1 MGNKTKNSQSNT
13 ISATETANFQLI
25 AIKVN
30 KDKTIGQRKLS
41 ANKPYFFSEGYE
53 ITNNIL
59 TIKEENK
66 ISSNIYNLFIKDEK
80 EQQPS
85 ISINAIV
92 GENGS
97 GKSTIVEY
105 VIRLINN
112 LSAAIF
118 GEKFSNPAAEHL
130 HYIEGM
136 DGELWYLVDNKAV
149 RLVVNGRKVNLFSY
163 TKDTQEEKFCNET
176 LLLSNEKTDSLIPMK
191 PLSLDKL
198 KEFIPSLFYTLVSN
212 YSIYAYN
219 SVDYLDENNSIELER
234 KIRGKVTNANYERNW
249 LSGIFHKNDGHQ
261 SPIVLTPY
269 RKEGNINI
277 NTEKQLSKERLIS
290 LLLMDNKYYRTING
304 HLDVIGLKII
314 KNKKSKN
321 RKTLKE
327 KGLYHLTENGFKN
340 IKKRIIELWIEKM
353 GFSKKE
359 IEKIGFSKEE
369 IENNN
374 YKEEISTY
382 IAYKT
387 LKIAS
392 RYKQYSNIFYTK
404 KHQRMYRCFDE
415 ELLKKLIG
423 KMCNDTSHITKKIRQ
438 CFLYLLYN
446 SLDLKPEGESIM
458 KIDEAEESIKNCLQ
472 KSKELRDKPFFKN
485 ISIDDLVPP
494 PIFSI
499 EIILKDK
506 DTPNS
511 DNVPFNTLSSGERQQ
526 AFSISSALYY
536 LANIE
541 SVHNDENN
549 ERVCYS
555 NALIIFEEVE
565 LYFHPQL
572 QKQLIKNLL
581 DGIKQMHFKHIK
593 SIQII
598 FVTHSPFILSD
609 IPTENILALKK
620 DCTETKEL
628 KTFSANIYDIL
639 NTSFFMEEGAIGDYA
654 QWIIQF
660 IVKCFEDRQSISPED
675 LLELISL
682 IDEPLYHKVLMQKFY
697 EKYPNQTPLSKKIE
711 ELEMQLA
718 ALKKQ
723 QNK

>member
-30 KDKTIGQRKLS
+30 KDKTIGQRKLT

-53 ITNNIL
+53 ITNNVL

-66 ISSNIYNLFIKDEK
+66 ISSNIYNLFLKDK
-80 EQQPS
+80 EGQQPS

-105 VIRLINN
+105 IIRLINN

-118 GEKFSNPAAEHL
+118 GERFSNPAAEHL

-149 RLVVNGRKVNLFSY
+149 RLVVNDKKVNLFSY
-163 TKDTQEEKFCNET
+163 TKNKKGKRFCNET

-219 SVDYLDENNSIELER
+219 SIDYLDENNSIKLEK
-234 KIRGKVTNANYERNW
+234 KIRGKVTNAKYECNW
-249 LSGIFHKNDGHQ
+249 LSGIFHKNDGYQ

-269 RKEGNINI
+269 REEGNINI
-277 NTEKQLSKERLIS
+277 NTEKLLSKERLIS
-290 LLLMDNKYYRTING
+290 LLLMDSKYYRTING

-327 KGLYHLTENGFKN
+327 EGLYHLTENGFKN
-340 IKKRIIELWIEKM
+340 IKKRIIELWIEKI
-353 GFSKKE
+353 GISKK
-359 IEKIGFSKEE
+359 E

-404 KHQRMYRCFDE
+404 QHQRMYSRFDE
-415 ELLKKLIG
+415 GLLKKLIG

-438 CFLYLLYN
+438 CFLHLLYN
-446 SLDLKPEGESIM
+446 PLGLKPEGETII
-458 KIDEAEESIKNCLQ
+458 KIDEAEKRVKKCLTN
-472 KSKELRDKPFFKN
+472 SYSLRNNPFFKN
-485 ISIDDLVPP
+485 ISIDDLLPP

-499 EIILKDK
+499 EIILKEKDK
-506 DTPNS
+506 LNS

-526 AFSISSALYY
+526 AFSISSALYH

-620 DCTETKEL
+620 NCTETKEL

-660 IVKCFEDRQSISPED
+660 IVKCFEDTQSIPPED

-682 IDEPLYHKVLMQKFY
+682 IDEPLYHKVLMQRFY
-697 EKYPNQTPLSKKIE
+697 KKYPNQTPLSKKIE
-711 ELEMQLA
+711 ELEMQLD

>member
-30 KDKTIGQRKLS
+30 KDKTIGQRKLT

-53 ITNNIL
+53 ITNNVL

-66 ISSNIYNLFIKDEK
+66 ISSNIYNLFLKDK
-80 EQQPS
+80 EGHQPS

-149 RLVVNGRKVNLFSY
+149 RLVVNDKKVDLFSY
-163 TKDTQEEKFCNET
+163 TKDTQEEKFGNET
-176 LLLSNEKTDSLIPMK
+176 PLLSNEKTDSLIPMK

-234 KIRGKVTNANYERNW
+234 KIRGKVTNAKYECNW
-249 LSGIFHKNDGHQ
+249 FSGIFQKNDGYQ
-261 SPIVLTPY
+261 TPIVLTPY
-269 RKEGNINI
+269 RDKGNINI
-277 NTEKQLSKERLIS
+277 NREKQLSKERLIS
-290 LLLMDNKYYRTING
+290 LLLMDNENYRTING

-327 KGLYHLTENGFKN
+327 EGLYHLTENGFKN
-340 IKKRIIELWIEKM
+340 IKKRIIELWIEK
-353 GFSKKE
+353 
-359 IEKIGFSKEE
+359 IGISREE
-369 IENNN
+369 IGNNN

-404 KHQRMYRCFDE
+404 QHQRMYSRFDE
-415 ELLKKLIG
+415 GQLKKLIG
-423 KMCNDTSHITKKIRQ
+423 KMCNDTSHITKK
-438 CFLYLLYN
+438 N
-446 SLDLKPEGESIM
+446 
-458 KIDEAEESIKNCLQ
+458 
-472 KSKELRDKPFFKN
+472 
-485 ISIDDLVPP
+485 
-494 PIFSI
+494 
-499 EIILKDK
+499 
-506 DTPNS
+506 TPML
-511 DNVPFNTLSSGERQQ
+511 F
-526 AFSISSALYY
+526 AF
-536 LANIE
+536 
-541 SVHNDENN
+541 
-549 ERVCYS
+549 
-555 NALIIFEEVE
+555 
-565 LYFHPQL
+565 
-572 QKQLIKNLL
+572 
-581 DGIKQMHFKHIK
+581 
-593 SIQII
+593 
-598 FVTHSPFILSD
+598 T
-609 IPTENILALKK
+609 T
-620 DCTETKEL
+620 
-628 KTFSANIYDIL
+628 
-639 NTSFFMEEGAIGDYA
+639 
-654 QWIIQF
+654 
-660 IVKCFEDRQSISPED
+660 
-675 LLELISL
+675 
-682 IDEPLYHKVLMQKFY
+682 
-697 EKYPNQTPLSKKIE
+697 
-711 ELEMQLA
+711 
-718 ALKKQ
+718 
-723 QNK
+723 

>member
-30 KDKTIGQRKLS
+30 KDKTIGQRKLT

-53 ITNNIL
+53 ITNNVL

-66 ISSNIYNLFIKDEK
+66 ISSNIYNLFLKDK
-80 EQQPS
+80 EGQQPS

-105 VIRLINN
+105 IIRLINN

-118 GEKFSNPAAEHL
+118 GERFSNPAAEHL

-149 RLVVNGRKVNLFSY
+149 RLVVNDKKVNLFSY
-163 TKDTQEEKFCNET
+163 TKNKKGKRFCNET

-219 SVDYLDENNSIELER
+219 YIDYLDENNSIKLEK
-234 KIRGKVTNANYERNW
+234 KIRGKVTNAKYECNW
-249 LSGIFHKNDGHQ
+249 LSGIFHKNDGYQ

-269 RKEGNINI
+269 REEGNINI
-277 NTEKQLSKERLIS
+277 NTEKLLSKERLIS
-290 LLLMDNKYYRTING
+290 LLLMDSKYYRTING

-327 KGLYHLTENGFKN
+327 EGLYHLTENGFKN
-340 IKKRIIELWIEKM
+340 IKKRIIELWIEKI
-353 GFSKKE
+353 GISKK
-359 IEKIGFSKEE
+359 E

-404 KHQRMYRCFDE
+404 QHQRMYSRFDE
-415 ELLKKLIG
+415 GLLKKLIG

-438 CFLYLLYN
+438 CFLHLLYN
-446 SLDLKPEGESIM
+446 PLGLKPEGETII
-458 KIDEAEESIKNCLQ
+458 KIDEAEKRVKKGLTNSY
-472 KSKELRDKPFFKN
+472 SLRNNPFFKN
-485 ISIDDLVPP
+485 ISIDDLLPP

-499 EIILKDK
+499 EIILKEKDK
-506 DTPNS
+506 LNS

-526 AFSISSALYY
+526 AFSISSALYH

-620 DCTETKEL
+620 NCTETKEL

-660 IVKCFEDRQSISPED
+660 IVKCFEDTQSIPPED

-682 IDEPLYHKVLMQKFY
+682 IDEPLYHKVLMQRFY
-697 EKYPNQTPLSKKIE
+697 KKYPNQTPLSKKIE
-711 ELEMQLA
+711 ELEMQLD

>member
-1 MGNKTKNSQSNT
+1 MENKTESSEPNT
-13 ISATETANFQLI
+13 ISATETTNFQLI

-53 ITNNIL
+53 ITNNVL

-66 ISSNIYNLFIKDEK
+66 ISSNIYNLFLKDK
-80 EQQPS
+80 EGQQPS

-219 SVDYLDENNSIELER
+219 SVDYLDENNSIELEK
-234 KIRGKVTNANYERNW
+234 KIRGKVTNAKYECNW
-249 LSGIFHKNDGHQ
+249 LSGIFHKNDGYQ

-269 RKEGNINI
+269 REEGNINI
-277 NTEKQLSKERLIS
+277 NIEKQLSKERLIS
-290 LLLMDNKYYRTING
+290 LLLMDSKYYRTING

-327 KGLYHLTENGFKN
+327 EGLYHLIENGFKN
-340 IKKRIIELWIEKM
+340 IKKRIIELWIEK
-353 GFSKKE
+353 
-359 IEKIGFSKEE
+359 IGISKEE

-404 KHQRMYRCFDE
+404 QHQRMYSRFDE
-415 ELLKKLIG
+415 GLLKKLIG

-438 CFLYLLYN
+438 CFLHLLYN
-446 SLDLKPEGESIM
+446 TFGLKPEGETVI
-458 KIDEAEESIKNCLQ
+458 KINKAEERIKDYLQ
-472 KSKELRDKPFFKN
+472 KSKELSDKPFFKN
-485 ISIDDLVPP
+485 ISIDDLLPP

-526 AFSISSALYY
+526 AFSISSALYH

-549 ERVCYS
+549 ERVRYS

-660 IVKCFEDRQSISPED
+660 VLERLENRQSRAPEG

-682 IDEPLYHKVLMQKFY
+682 IDEPIYHKVLMQKYY
-697 EKYPNQTPLSKKIE
+697 ETYPNETLLKERIK
-711 ELEMQLA
+711 ELEIELED
-718 ALKKQ
+718 LKKQ

>member
-1 MGNKTKNSQSNT
+1 MENKTESSDPNT
-13 ISATETANFQLI
+13 ISATETTNFQLI

-53 ITNNIL
+53 ITNNVL

-66 ISSNIYNLFIKDEK
+66 ISSNIYNLFLKDK
-80 EQQPS
+80 EGQQPS

-176 LLLSNEKTDSLIPMK
+176 LLLSNEKTDKDSPMENLN
-191 PLSLDKL
+191 PEKL

-219 SVDYLDENNSIELER
+219 AVDYLDENNSIKLESE
-234 KIRGKVTNANYERNW
+234 IRGKVTNAKYECNW
-249 LSGIFHKNDGHQ
+249 LSGIFHKNDGYQ
-261 SPIVLTPY
+261 YPIVLTPY
-269 RKEGNINI
+269 REEGNINI
-277 NTEKQLSKERLIS
+277 NTEKQLSNERLIS

-327 KGLYHLTENGFKN
+327 KGLYNLNDNGFKK
-340 IKKRIIELWIEKM
+340 IKKRIKELWIEKIDIP
-353 GFSKKE
+353 KE
-359 IEKIGFSKEE
+359 K

-404 KHQRMYRCFDE
+404 QHQRMHSHYDE
-415 ELLKKLIG
+415 GLLEELIG

-438 CFLYLLYN
+438 CFLYLLHN

-485 ISIDDLVPP
+485 ISIDDLLPP

-506 DTPNS
+506 DKLNS

-660 IVKCFEDRQSISPED
+660 IVKCFEDRQSISPKY

-697 EKYPNQTPLSKKIE
+697 EKYPNQTLSKKIE
-711 ELEMQLA
+711 ELEMQLD

>member
-1 MGNKTKNSQSNT
+1 
-13 ISATETANFQLI
+13 
-25 AIKVN
+25 
-30 KDKTIGQRKLS
+30 
-41 ANKPYFFSEGYE
+41 
-53 ITNNIL
+53 
-59 TIKEENK
+59 
-66 ISSNIYNLFIKDEK
+66 
-80 EQQPS
+80 
-85 ISINAIV
+85 
-92 GENGS
+92 
-97 GKSTIVEY
+97 
-105 VIRLINN
+105 
-112 LSAAIF
+112 
-118 GEKFSNPAAEHL
+118 
-130 HYIEGM
+130 M

-149 RLVVNGRKVNLFSY
+149 RLVVNDKKVDLFSY
-163 TKDTQEEKFCNET
+163 TKDTQEEKFCNEPP
-176 LLLSNEKTDSLIPMK
+176 LLSNEKTDSLIPMK

-219 SVDYLDENNSIELER
+219 SVDYLDENNSIELEK
-234 KIRGKVTNANYERNW
+234 KIRGKVTNAKYECNW
-249 LSGIFHKNDGHQ
+249 LSGIFHKNDGYQ

-269 RKEGNINI
+269 REEGNINI
-277 NTEKQLSKERLIS
+277 NIEKQLSKERLIS
-290 LLLMDNKYYRTING
+290 LLLMDSKYYRTING

-327 KGLYHLTENGFKN
+327 EGLYHLTENGFKN
-340 IKKRIIELWIEKM
+340 IKKRIIELWIEK
-353 GFSKKE
+353 
-359 IEKIGFSKEE
+359 IGISKEE

-404 KHQRMYRCFDE
+404 QHQRMYSRFDE
-415 ELLKKLIG
+415 GLLKKLIG

-438 CFLYLLYN
+438 CFLHLLYN
-446 SLDLKPEGESIM
+446 TFGLKPEGETVI
-458 KIDEAEESIKNCLQ
+458 KINKAEERIKDYLQ
-472 KSKELRDKPFFKN
+472 KSKELSDKPFFKN
-485 ISIDDLVPP
+485 ISIDDLLPP

-526 AFSISSALYY
+526 AFSISSALYH

-549 ERVCYS
+549 ERVRYS

-660 IVKCFEDRQSISPED
+660 VLERLENRQSRAPEG

-682 IDEPLYHKVLMQKFY
+682 IDEPIYHKVLMQKYY
-697 EKYPNQTPLSKKIE
+697 ETYPNETLLKERIK
-711 ELEMQLA
+711 ELEIELED
-718 ALKKQ
+718 LKKQ

>member
-1 MGNKTKNSQSNT
+1 MENKTESSDPNT
-13 ISATETANFQLI
+13 ISATETTNFQLI

-53 ITNNIL
+53 ITNNVL

-66 ISSNIYNLFIKDEK
+66 ISSNIYNLFLKDK
-80 EQQPS
+80 EGQQPS

-219 SVDYLDENNSIELER
+219 SVDYLDENNSIELEK
-234 KIRGKVTNANYERNW
+234 KIRGKVTNAKYECNW
-249 LSGIFHKNDGHQ
+249 LSGIFHKNDGYQ

-269 RKEGNINI
+269 REEGNINI

-290 LLLMDNKYYRTING
+290 LLLMDSKYYRTING

-327 KGLYHLTENGFKN
+327 EGLYHLTENGFKN
-340 IKKRIIELWIEKM
+340 IKKRIIELWIEK
-353 GFSKKE
+353 
-359 IEKIGFSKEE
+359 IGISKEE

-404 KHQRMYRCFDE
+404 QHQRMYSRFDE
-415 ELLKKLIG
+415 GLLKKLIG

-438 CFLYLLYN
+438 CFLHLLYN
-446 SLDLKPEGESIM
+446 TFGLKPEGETVI
-458 KIDEAEESIKNCLQ
+458 KINKAEERIKDYLQ
-472 KSKELRDKPFFKN
+472 KSKELSDKPFFKN
-485 ISIDDLVPP
+485 ISIDDLLPP

-526 AFSISSALYY
+526 AFSISSALYH

-549 ERVCYS
+549 ERVRYS

-660 IVKCFEDRQSISPED
+660 VLERLENRQSRAPEG

-682 IDEPLYHKVLMQKFY
+682 IDEPIYHKVLMQKYY
-697 EKYPNQTPLSKKIE
+697 ETYPNETLLKERIK
-711 ELEMQLA
+711 ELEIELED
-718 ALKKQ
+718 LKKQ

>member
-66 ISSNIYNLFIKDEK
+66 ISSNIYNLFLKDK
-80 EQQPS
+80 EGQQPS

-118 GEKFSNPAAEHL
+118 GERFSNPAAEHL

-176 LLLSNEKTDSLIPMK
+176 LLLSNEKTDKDSPMENLN
-191 PLSLDKL
+191 PEKL

-219 SVDYLDENNSIELER
+219 AVDYLDENNSIKLESE
-234 KIRGKVTNANYERNW
+234 IRGKVTNAKYECNW
-249 LSGIFHKNDGHQ
+249 LSGIFHKNDGYQ

-269 RKEGNINI
+269 REEGNINI

-290 LLLMDNKYYRTING
+290 LLLMDSKYYRTING
-304 HLDVIGLKII
+304 HLKVTDLKIT
-314 KNKKSKN
+314 KNEENKDKN
-321 RKTLKE
+321 TLKKE
-327 KGLYHLTENGFKN
+327 ELYHLTENGFKN
-340 IKKRIIELWIEKM
+340 IKKRIIELWIEK
-353 GFSKKE
+353 
-359 IEKIGFSKEE
+359 IGISKEE

-392 RYKQYSNIFYTK
+392 RYKQYSNKFYTK
-404 KHQRMYRCFDE
+404 QHQRMYSRFDE
-415 ELLKKLIG
+415 GLLKELIG

-446 SLDLKPEGESIM
+446 PFKLKSEGESII
-458 KIDEAEESIKNCLQ
+458 KIDEAEKRVKKGLTNSD
-472 KSKELRDKPFFKN
+472 SLRNNPFFKN
-485 ISIDDLVPP
+485 ISIEDLLPP

-506 DTPNS
+506 LNS

-526 AFSISSALYY
+526 AFSISSALYH

-541 SVHNDENN
+541 SVHNDKNN
-549 ERVCYS
+549 VRVCYS

-660 IVKCFEDRQSISPED
+660 IVKCFEDRQSISPKD

-682 IDEPLYHKVLMQKFY
+682 IDEPLYHKVLMQRFY
-697 EKYPNQTPLSKKIE
+697 KKYPNQTPLSKKIE
-711 ELEMQLA
+711 ELEMQLD

>member
-1 MGNKTKNSQSNT
+1 MEDKSNT
-13 ISATETANFQLI
+13 SSATETANFQLI

-30 KDKTIGQRKLS
+30 KDKTIGQRKLTT
-41 ANKPYFFSEGYE
+41 NKPYFFSEGYE
-53 ITNNIL
+53 ITNNVL

-66 ISSNIYNLFIKDEK
+66 ISSNIYNLFLKDK
-80 EQQPS
+80 EGQQPS

-149 RLVVNGRKVNLFSY
+149 RLVVNDKKVDLFSY
-163 TKDTQEEKFCNET
+163 TKDTQEEKFGNET

-219 SVDYLDENNSIELER
+219 SVDYLDENNSIELEK
-234 KIRGKVTNANYERNW
+234 KIRGKVTNAKYECNW
-249 LSGIFHKNDGHQ
+249 LSGIFHKNDGYQ

-269 RKEGNINI
+269 REEGNINI

-290 LLLMDNKYYRTING
+290 LLLMDSKYYRTING

-327 KGLYHLTENGFKN
+327 EGLYHLTENGFKN
-340 IKKRIIELWIEKM
+340 IKKRIIELWIEK
-353 GFSKKE
+353 
-359 IEKIGFSKEE
+359 IGISKEE

-404 KHQRMYRCFDE
+404 QHQRMYSRFDE
-415 ELLKKLIG
+415 GLLKKLIG

-438 CFLYLLYN
+438 CFLHLLYN
-446 SLDLKPEGESIM
+446 TFGLKPEGETVI
-458 KIDEAEESIKNCLQ
+458 KINKAEERIKDYLQ
-472 KSKELRDKPFFKN
+472 KSKELSDKPFFKN
-485 ISIDDLVPP
+485 ISIDDLLPP

-526 AFSISSALYY
+526 AFSISSALYH

-549 ERVCYS
+549 ERVRYS

-660 IVKCFEDRQSISPED
+660 VLERLENRQSRAPEG

-682 IDEPLYHKVLMQKFY
+682 IDEPIYHKVLMQKYY
-697 EKYPNQTPLSKKIE
+697 EIYPNETLLKERIK
-711 ELEMQLA
+711 ELEIELED
-718 ALKKQ
+718 LKKQ

>member
-1 MGNKTKNSQSNT
+1 MENKTKNSQPNT
-13 ISATETANFQLI
+13 ISATETTNFQLI

-30 KDKTIGQRKLS
+30 KDRTIGQRKLT

-53 ITNNIL
+53 ITNNVL

-66 ISSNIYNLFIKDEK
+66 ISSNIYNLFLKDK
-80 EQQPS
+80 EGQQPS

-149 RLVVNGRKVNLFSY
+149 RLVVNDKKVDLFSY
-163 TKDTQEEKFCNET
+163 TKDTQEEKFGNET
-176 LLLSNEKTDSLIPMK
+176 LLLSNEKTDKDSPMENLN
-191 PLSLDKL
+191 PEKL

-219 SVDYLDENNSIELER
+219 AVDYLDENNSIKLESE
-234 KIRGKVTNANYERNW
+234 IRGKVTNAKYECNW
-249 LSGIFHKNDGHQ
+249 LSGIFHKNDGYQ

-269 RKEGNINI
+269 REEGNINI

-290 LLLMDNKYYRTING
+290 LLLMDSKYYRTING
-304 HLDVIGLKII
+304 HLKVTDLKIT
-314 KNKKSKN
+314 KNEENKDKN
-321 RKTLKE
+321 TLKKE
-327 KGLYHLTENGFKN
+327 ELYHLTENGFKN
-340 IKKRIIELWIEKM
+340 IKKRIIELWIEK
-353 GFSKKE
+353 
-359 IEKIGFSKEE
+359 IGISKEE

-392 RYKQYSNIFYTK
+392 RYKQYSNKFYTK
-404 KHQRMYRCFDE
+404 QHQRMYSRFDE
-415 ELLKKLIG
+415 GLLKELIG

-446 SLDLKPEGESIM
+446 PFKLKSEGESII
-458 KIDEAEESIKNCLQ
+458 KIDEAEKRVKKGLTNSD
-472 KSKELRDKPFFKN
+472 SLRNNPFFKN
-485 ISIDDLVPP
+485 ISIEDLLPP

-506 DTPNS
+506 LNS

-526 AFSISSALYY
+526 AFSISSALYH

-541 SVHNDENN
+541 SVHNDKNN
-549 ERVCYS
+549 VRVCYS

-660 IVKCFEDRQSISPED
+660 IVKCFEDRQSISPKD

-682 IDEPLYHKVLMQKFY
+682 IDEPLYHKVLMQRFY
-697 EKYPNQTPLSKKIE
+697 KKYPNQTPLSKKIE
-711 ELEMQLA
+711 ELEMQLD

>member
-1 MGNKTKNSQSNT
+1 MENKTKNSQSNT
-13 ISATETANFQLI
+13 ISATETTNFQLI

-30 KDKTIGQRKLS
+30 KDRTIGQRKLT

-53 ITNNIL
+53 ITNNVL

-66 ISSNIYNLFIKDEK
+66 ISSNIYNLFLKDK
-80 EQQPS
+80 EGQQPS

-149 RLVVNGRKVNLFSY
+149 RLVVNDKKVDLFSY
-163 TKDTQEEKFCNET
+163 TKDTQEEKFGNET
-176 LLLSNEKTDSLIPMK
+176 LLLSNEKTDKDSPMENLN
-191 PLSLDKL
+191 PEKL

-219 SVDYLDENNSIELER
+219 AVDYLDENNSIKLES
-234 KIRGKVTNANYERNW
+234 KIRGKVTNAKYECNW
-249 LSGIFHKNDGHQ
+249 LSGIFHKNDGYQ

-269 RKEGNINI
+269 REEGNINI

-290 LLLMDNKYYRTING
+290 LLLMDSKYYRTING
-304 HLDVIGLKII
+304 HLKVTDLKIT
-314 KNKKSKN
+314 KNEENKDKN
-321 RKTLKE
+321 TLKKE
-327 KGLYHLTENGFKN
+327 ELYHLTENGFKN
-340 IKKRIIELWIEKM
+340 IKKRIIELWIEK
-353 GFSKKE
+353 
-359 IEKIGFSKEE
+359 IGISKEE

-392 RYKQYSNIFYTK
+392 RYKQYSNKFYTK
-404 KHQRMYRCFDE
+404 QHQRMYSRFDE
-415 ELLKKLIG
+415 GLLKELIG

-446 SLDLKPEGESIM
+446 PFKLKSEGESII
-458 KIDEAEESIKNCLQ
+458 KIDEAEKRVKKGLTNSD
-472 KSKELRDKPFFKN
+472 SLRNNPFFKN
-485 ISIDDLVPP
+485 ISIEDLLPP

-506 DTPNS
+506 LNS

-526 AFSISSALYY
+526 AFSISSALYH

-541 SVHNDENN
+541 SVHNDKNN
-549 ERVCYS
+549 VRVCYS

-660 IVKCFEDRQSISPED
+660 IVKCFEDRQSISPKD

-682 IDEPLYHKVLMQKFY
+682 IDEPLYHKVLMQRFY
-697 EKYPNQTPLSKKIE
+697 KKYPNQTPLSKKIE
-711 ELEMQLA
+711 ELEMQLD

>member
-1 MGNKTKNSQSNT
+1 MENKTESSDPNT
-13 ISATETANFQLI
+13 ISATETTNFQLI

-53 ITNNIL
+53 ITNNVL

-66 ISSNIYNLFIKDEK
+66 ISSNIYNLFLKDK
-80 EQQPS
+80 EGQQPS

-149 RLVVNGRKVNLFSY
+149 RLVVNDKKVNLFSY
-163 TKDTQEEKFCNET
+163 TKNKKGKRFCNET

-219 SVDYLDENNSIELER
+219 SIDYLDENNSIKLEK
-234 KIRGKVTNANYERNW
+234 KIRGKVTNAKYECNW
-249 LSGIFHKNDGHQ
+249 LSGIFHKNDGYQ

-269 RKEGNINI
+269 REEGNINI
-277 NTEKQLSKERLIS
+277 NTEKLLSKERLIS
-290 LLLMDNKYYRTING
+290 LLLMDSKYYRTING

-327 KGLYHLTENGFKN
+327 EGLYHLTENGFKN
-340 IKKRIIELWIEKM
+340 IKKRIIELWIEKI
-353 GFSKKE
+353 GISKK
-359 IEKIGFSKEE
+359 E

-404 KHQRMYRCFDE
+404 QHQRMYSRFDE
-415 ELLKKLIG
+415 GLLKKLIG

-438 CFLYLLYN
+438 CFLHLLYN
-446 SLDLKPEGESIM
+446 PLGLKPEGETII
-458 KIDEAEESIKNCLQ
+458 KIDEAEKRVKKGLTNSY
-472 KSKELRDKPFFKN
+472 SLRNNPFFKN
-485 ISIDDLVPP
+485 ISIDDLLPP

-499 EIILKDK
+499 EIILKEKDK
-506 DTPNS
+506 LNS

-526 AFSISSALYY
+526 AFSISSALYH

-620 DCTETKEL
+620 NCTETKEL

-660 IVKCFEDRQSISPED
+660 IVKCFEDTQSIPPED

-682 IDEPLYHKVLMQKFY
+682 IDEPLYHKVLMQRFY
-697 EKYPNQTPLSKKIE
+697 KKYPNQTPLSKKIE
-711 ELEMQLA
+711 ELEMQLDGSV
-718 ALKKQ
+718 
-723 QNK
+723 

>member
-1 MGNKTKNSQSNT
+1 MENKTESSEPNT
-13 ISATETANFQLI
+13 ISATETTNFQLI

-53 ITNNIL
+53 ITNNVL

-66 ISSNIYNLFIKDEK
+66 ISSNIYNLFLKDK
-80 EQQPS
+80 EGQQPS

-219 SVDYLDENNSIELER
+219 SVDYLDENNSIELEK
-234 KIRGKVTNANYERNW
+234 KIRGKVTNAKYECNW
-249 LSGIFHKNDGHQ
+249 LSGIFHKNDGYQ

-269 RKEGNINI
+269 REEGNINI
-277 NTEKQLSKERLIS
+277 NIEKQLSKERLIS
-290 LLLMDNKYYRTING
+290 LLLMDSKYYRTING

-327 KGLYHLTENGFKN
+327 EGLYHLTENGFKN
-340 IKKRIIELWIEKM
+340 IKKRIIELWIEK
-353 GFSKKE
+353 
-359 IEKIGFSKEE
+359 IGISKEE

-404 KHQRMYRCFDE
+404 QHQRMYSRFDE
-415 ELLKKLIG
+415 GLLKKLIG

-438 CFLYLLYN
+438 CFLHLLYN
-446 SLDLKPEGESIM
+446 TFGLKPEGETVI
-458 KIDEAEESIKNCLQ
+458 KINKAEERIKDYLQ
-472 KSKELRDKPFFKN
+472 KGKELSDKPFFKN
-485 ISIDDLVPP
+485 ISIDDLLPP

-526 AFSISSALYY
+526 AFSISSALYH

-549 ERVCYS
+549 ERVRYS

-660 IVKCFEDRQSISPED
+660 VLERLENRQSRAPEG

-682 IDEPLYHKVLMQKFY
+682 IDEPIYHKVLMQKYY
-697 EKYPNQTPLSKKIE
+697 ETYPNETLLKERIK
-711 ELEMQLA
+711 ELEIELED
-718 ALKKQ
+718 LKKQ

>member
-1 MGNKTKNSQSNT
+1 MENKTESSEPNT
-13 ISATETANFQLI
+13 ISATETTNFQLI

-53 ITNNIL
+53 ITNNVL

-66 ISSNIYNLFIKDEK
+66 ISSNIYNLFLKDK
-80 EQQPS
+80 EGQQPS

-219 SVDYLDENNSIELER
+219 SVDYLDENNSIELEK
-234 KIRGKVTNANYERNW
+234 KIRGKVTNAKYECNW
-249 LSGIFHKNDGHQ
+249 LSGIFHKNDGYQ

-269 RKEGNINI
+269 REEGNINI
-277 NTEKQLSKERLIS
+277 NIEKQLSKERLIS
-290 LLLMDNKYYRTING
+290 LLLMDSKYYRTING

-327 KGLYHLTENGFKN
+327 EGLYHLTENGFKN
-340 IKKRIIELWIEKM
+340 IKKRIIELWIEK
-353 GFSKKE
+353 
-359 IEKIGFSKEE
+359 IGISKEE

-404 KHQRMYRCFDE
+404 QHQRMYSRFDE
-415 ELLKKLIG
+415 GLLKKLIG

-438 CFLYLLYN
+438 CFLHLLYN
-446 SLDLKPEGESIM
+446 TFGLKPEGETVI
-458 KIDEAEESIKNCLQ
+458 KINKAEERIKDYLQ
-472 KSKELRDKPFFKN
+472 KSKELSDKPFFKN
-485 ISIDDLVPP
+485 ISIDDLLPP

-526 AFSISSALYY
+526 AFSISSALYH

-549 ERVCYS
+549 ERVRYS

-581 DGIKQMHFKHIK
+581 DGK
-593 SIQII
+593 
-598 FVTHSPFILSD
+598 
-609 IPTENILALKK
+609 
-620 DCTETKEL
+620 
-628 KTFSANIYDIL
+628 
-639 NTSFFMEEGAIGDYA
+639 IGRA
-654 QWIIQF
+654 H
-660 IVKCFEDRQSISPED
+660 V
-675 LLELISL
+675 
-682 IDEPLYHKVLMQKFY
+682 
-697 EKYPNQTPLSKKIE
+697 
-711 ELEMQLA
+711 
-718 ALKKQ
+718 
-723 QNK
+723 

>member
-1 MGNKTKNSQSNT
+1 MENKTESSDPNT
-13 ISATETANFQLI
+13 ISATETTNFQLI

-53 ITNNIL
+53 ITNNVL

-118 GEKFSNPAAEHL
+118 GENFSNPAAEHL

-149 RLVVNGRKVNLFSY
+149 RLVVNDKKVDLFSY

-198 KEFIPSLFYTLVSN
+198 KEFIPSLFYALVSN

-219 SVDYLDENNSIELER
+219 AVDYLDENNSIELER
-234 KIRGKVTNANYERNW
+234 KIRGKVTNAKYECNW
-249 LSGIFHKNDGHQ
+249 LSGIFHKNDGYQ
-261 SPIVLTPY
+261 YPIVLTPY
-269 RKEGNINI
+269 REEGNINI
-277 NTEKQLSKERLIS
+277 NTEKQLSNERLIS
-290 LLLMDNKYYRTING
+290 LLLMDSKYYRTING

-340 IKKRIIELWIEKM
+340 IKKRIIELWIEK
-353 GFSKKE
+353 
-359 IEKIGFSKEE
+359 IGISKEE

-392 RYKQYSNIFYTK
+392 RYKQYSNKFYTK
-404 KHQRMYRCFDE
+404 QHQRMYSRFDE
-415 ELLKKLIG
+415 GLLKELIG

-446 SLDLKPEGESIM
+446 PFKLKSEGESII
-458 KIDEAEESIKNCLQ
+458 KIDEAEKRVKKGLTNSD
-472 KSKELRDKPFFKN
+472 SLRNNPFFKN
-485 ISIDDLVPP
+485 ISIEDLLPP

-506 DTPNS
+506 LNS

-526 AFSISSALYY
+526 AFSISSALYH

-541 SVHNDENN
+541 SVHNDKNN
-549 ERVCYS
+549 VRVCYS

-628 KTFSANIYDIL
+628 KTFSANIYDML

-660 IVKCFEDRQSISPED
+660 IVKCFEDRHKISPED

-682 IDEPLYHKVLMQKFY
+682 IDEPLYHKVLMQRFY
-697 EKYPNQTPLSKKIE
+697 KKYPNQTPLSKRIK
-711 ELEMQLA
+711 ELEIELED
-718 ALKKQ
+718 LKKQ

>member
-30 KDKTIGQRKLS
+30 KDKTIGQRKLT

-53 ITNNIL
+53 ITNNVL

-149 RLVVNGRKVNLFSY
+149 RLVVNDKKVDLFSY

-176 LLLSNEKTDSLIPMK
+176 RLLSNEKTDSLIPMK

-234 KIRGKVTNANYERNW
+234 KIRGKVTNAKYECNW
-249 LSGIFHKNDGHQ
+249 LSGIFHKNDGYQ

-277 NTEKQLSKERLIS
+277 NTEKQLSNERLIS

-304 HLDVIGLKII
+304 HLKVTDLKIT
-314 KNKKSKN
+314 KNKENKDEN
-321 RKTLKE
+321 TLKE
-327 KGLYHLTENGFKN
+327 EELYNFTNEIFNRN
-340 IKKRIIELWIEKM
+340 
-353 GFSKKE
+353 KE
-359 IEKIGFSKEE
+359 IIIDSWYKTLNISQKDIQESSYTKE
-369 IENNN
+369 IL
-374 YKEEISTY
+374 TY

-387 LKIAS
+387 LKIAGK
-392 RYKQYSNIFYTK
+392 YKQYNNIIDVENLQQTDGVLDNT
-404 KHQRMYRCFDE
+404 QIE
-415 ELLKKLIG
+415 KLIST
-423 KMCNDTSHITKKIRQ
+423 MHNDTSHITKKIRQ

-446 SLDLKPEGESIM
+446 PFKLKSEGESII
-458 KIDEAEESIKNCLQ
+458 KIDEAEKRVKKGLTNSD
-472 KSKELRDKPFFKN
+472 SLRNNPFFKN
-485 ISIDDLVPP
+485 ISIEDLLPP

-506 DTPNS
+506 LNS

-526 AFSISSALYY
+526 AFSISSALYH

-541 SVHNDENN
+541 SVHNDKNN
-549 ERVCYS
+549 VRVCYS

-660 IVKCFEDRQSISPED
+660 VLKRLEDKQSRAPEG

-682 IDEPLYHKVLMQKFY
+682 IDEPIYHKVLMQKYY
-697 EKYPNQTPLSKKIE
+697 EIYPNETFLSKKIE
-711 ELEMQLA
+711 ELEMQLD

>member
-1 MGNKTKNSQSNT
+1 MENKTESSDPNT
-13 ISATETANFQLI
+13 ISATETTNFQLI

-53 ITNNIL
+53 ITNNVL

-66 ISSNIYNLFIKDEK
+66 ISSNIYNLFLKDK
-80 EQQPS
+80 EGQQPS

-219 SVDYLDENNSIELER
+219 SVDYLDENNSIELEK
-234 KIRGKVTNANYERNW
+234 KIRGKVTNAKYECNW
-249 LSGIFHKNDGHQ
+249 LSGIFHKNDGYQ

-269 RKEGNINI
+269 REEGNINI

-290 LLLMDNKYYRTING
+290 LLLMDSKYYRTING

-327 KGLYHLTENGFKN
+327 EGLYHLTENGFKN
-340 IKKRIIELWIEKM
+340 IKKRIIELWIEK
-353 GFSKKE
+353 
-359 IEKIGFSKEE
+359 IGISKEE

-374 YKEEISTY
+374 YKEEISSY

-387 LKIAS
+387 LKIAG

-404 KHQRMYRCFDE
+404 QHKRMYSRFDE
-415 ELLKKLIG
+415 ELLKELIG

-438 CFLYLLYN
+438 CFLHLLHN
-446 SLDLKPEGESIM
+446 PFGLKPEGETVI
-458 KIDEAEESIKNCLQ
+458 KINEAEKRIKDCLQ
-472 KSKELRDKPFFKN
+472 KSKKLRDRPFFKN

-499 EIILKDK
+499 EIILKEKDK
-506 DTPNS
+506 LNS

-526 AFSISSALYY
+526 AFSISSALYH

-549 ERVCYS
+549 ERVRYS

-660 IVKCFEDRQSISPED
+660 VLERLENRQSRAPEG

-682 IDEPLYHKVLMQKFY
+682 IDEPIYHKVLMQKFY
-697 EKYPNQTPLSKKIE
+697 EKYPNQTLSKKIE
-711 ELEMQLA
+711 ELEMQLD

>member
-30 KDKTIGQRKLS
+30 KDKTIGQRKLT

-53 ITNNIL
+53 ITNNVL

-66 ISSNIYNLFIKDEK
+66 ISSNIYNLFLKDK
-80 EQQPS
+80 EGQQPS

-105 VIRLINN
+105 IIRLINN

-118 GEKFSNPAAEHL
+118 GERFSNPAAEHL

-149 RLVVNGRKVNLFSY
+149 RLVVNDKKVNLFSY
-163 TKDTQEEKFCNET
+163 TKNKKGKRFCNET

-191 PLSLDKL
+191 PLRLDKL
-198 KEFIPSLFYTLVSN
+198 KEFIPSLFYTFVSN

-219 SVDYLDENNSIELER
+219 SIDYLDENNSIKLEK
-234 KIRGKVTNANYERNW
+234 KIRGKVTNAKYECNW
-249 LSGIFHKNDGHQ
+249 LSGIFHKNDGYQ

-269 RKEGNINI
+269 REEGNINI
-277 NTEKQLSKERLIS
+277 NTEKLLSKERLIS
-290 LLLMDNKYYRTING
+290 LLLMDSKYYRTING

-327 KGLYHLTENGFKN
+327 EGLYHLTENGFKN
-340 IKKRIIELWIEKM
+340 IKKRIIELWIEKI
-353 GFSKKE
+353 GISKK
-359 IEKIGFSKEE
+359 E

-404 KHQRMYRCFDE
+404 QHQRMYSRFDE
-415 ELLKKLIG
+415 GLLKKLIG

-438 CFLYLLYN
+438 CFLHLLYN
-446 SLDLKPEGESIM
+446 PLGLKPEGETII
-458 KIDEAEESIKNCLQ
+458 KIDEAEKRVKKGLTNSY
-472 KSKELRDKPFFKN
+472 SLRNNPFFKN
-485 ISIDDLVPP
+485 ISIDDLLPP

-499 EIILKDK
+499 EIILKEKDK
-506 DTPNS
+506 LNS

-526 AFSISSALYY
+526 AFSISSALYH

-620 DCTETKEL
+620 NCTETKEL

-660 IVKCFEDRQSISPED
+660 IVKCFEDTQSIPPED

-682 IDEPLYHKVLMQKFY
+682 IDEPLYHKVLMQRFY
-697 EKYPNQTPLSKKIE
+697 KKYPNQTPLSKKIE
-711 ELEMQLA
+711 ELEMQLD

>member
-1 MGNKTKNSQSNT
+1 MENKTKNSQSNT
-13 ISATETANFQLI
+13 ISATETTNFQLI

-30 KDKTIGQRKLS
+30 KDKTIGQRKLT

-53 ITNNIL
+53 ITNNVL

-66 ISSNIYNLFIKDEK
+66 ISSNIYNLFLKDK
-80 EQQPS
+80 EGQQPS

-149 RLVVNGRKVNLFSY
+149 RLVVNDKKVDLFSY
-163 TKDTQEEKFCNET
+163 TKDTQEEKFGNET
-176 LLLSNEKTDSLIPMK
+176 LLLSNEKTDKDSPMENLN
-191 PLSLDKL
+191 PEKL

-219 SVDYLDENNSIELER
+219 AVDYLDENNSIKLESE
-234 KIRGKVTNANYERNW
+234 IRGKVTNAKYECNW
-249 LSGIFHKNDGHQ
+249 LSGIFHKNDGYQ

-269 RKEGNINI
+269 REEGNINI

-290 LLLMDNKYYRTING
+290 LLLMDSKYYRTING
-304 HLDVIGLKII
+304 HLKVTDLKIT
-314 KNKKSKN
+314 KNEENKDKN
-321 RKTLKE
+321 TLKKE
-327 KGLYHLTENGFKN
+327 ELYHLTENGFKN
-340 IKKRIIELWIEKM
+340 IKKRIIELWIEK
-353 GFSKKE
+353 
-359 IEKIGFSKEE
+359 IGISKEE

-392 RYKQYSNIFYTK
+392 RYKQYSNKFYTK
-404 KHQRMYRCFDE
+404 QHQRMYSRFDE
-415 ELLKKLIG
+415 GLLKELIG

-446 SLDLKPEGESIM
+446 PFKLKSEGESII
-458 KIDEAEESIKNCLQ
+458 KIDEAEKRVKKGLTNSD
-472 KSKELRDKPFFKN
+472 SLRNNPFFKN
-485 ISIDDLVPP
+485 ISIEDLLPP

-506 DTPNS
+506 LNS

-526 AFSISSALYY
+526 AFSISSALYH

-541 SVHNDENN
+541 SVHNDKNN
-549 ERVCYS
+549 VRVCYS

-660 IVKCFEDRQSISPED
+660 IVKCFEDRQSISPKD

-682 IDEPLYHKVLMQKFY
+682 IDEPLYHKVLMQRFY
-697 EKYPNQTPLSKKIE
+697 KKYPNQTPLSKKIE
-711 ELEMQLA
+711 ELEMQLD

>member
-30 KDKTIGQRKLS
+30 KDKTIGQRKLT

-53 ITNNIL
+53 ITNNVL

-66 ISSNIYNLFIKDEK
+66 ISSNIYNLFLKDK
-80 EQQPS
+80 EGQQPS

-118 GEKFSNPAAEHL
+118 GERFSNPAAEHL

-149 RLVVNGRKVNLFSY
+149 RLVVNDKKVDLFSY
-163 TKDTQEEKFCNET
+163 TKNKKGKRFCNET

-219 SVDYLDENNSIELER
+219 SVDYLDENNSIELEK
-234 KIRGKVTNANYERNW
+234 KIRGKVTNAKYECNW
-249 LSGIFHKNDGHQ
+249 LSGIFHKNDGYQ

-269 RKEGNINI
+269 REEGNINI

-290 LLLMDNKYYRTING
+290 LLLMDSKYYRTING

-321 RKTLKE
+321 WKTLKE
-327 KGLYHLTENGFKN
+327 EGLYHLTENGFKN
-340 IKKRIIELWIEKM
+340 IKKRIIELWIEK
-353 GFSKKE
+353 
-359 IEKIGFSKEE
+359 IGISKEE

-404 KHQRMYRCFDE
+404 KHQKMYSRFDE
-415 ELLKKLIG
+415 GLLEKLID

-438 CFLYLLYN
+438 CFLHLLHN
-446 SLDLKPEGESIM
+446 PFGLKPEGETVI
-458 KIDEAEESIKNCLQ
+458 KINKAEERIKDCLQ
-472 KSKELRDKPFFKN
+472 KSKELSDKPFFKN
-485 ISIDDLVPP
+485 ISIDDLLPP

-506 DTPNS
+506 NKLNS

-526 AFSISSALYY
+526 AFSISSALYH

-541 SVHNDENN
+541 SVHNDKNN
-549 ERVCYS
+549 VRVCYS
-555 NALIIFEEVE
+555 NALIIFEEIE

-660 IVKCFEDRQSISPED
+660 IVKCFEDRQSISPKY

-682 IDEPLYHKVLMQKFY
+682 IDEPLYHKVLMQRFY
-697 EKYPNQTPLSKKIE
+697 KKYPNQTPLSKKIE
-711 ELEMQLA
+711 ELEMQLD

>member
-30 KDKTIGQRKLS
+30 KDKTIGQRKLT

-53 ITNNIL
+53 ITNNVL

-66 ISSNIYNLFIKDEK
+66 ISSNIYNLFLKDK
-80 EQQPS
+80 EGQQPS

-105 VIRLINN
+105 IIRLINN

-118 GEKFSNPAAEHL
+118 GERFSNPAAEHL

-149 RLVVNGRKVNLFSY
+149 RLVVNDKKVNLFSY
-163 TKDTQEEKFCNET
+163 TKNKKGKRFCNET

-219 SVDYLDENNSIELER
+219 SIDYLDENNSIKLEK
-234 KIRGKVTNANYERNW
+234 KIRGKVTNAKYECNW
-249 LSGIFHKNDGHQ
+249 LSGIFHKNDGYQ

-269 RKEGNINI
+269 REEGNINI
-277 NTEKQLSKERLIS
+277 NTEKLLSKERLIS
-290 LLLMDNKYYRTING
+290 LLLMDSKYYRTING

-327 KGLYHLTENGFKN
+327 EGLYHLTENGFKN
-340 IKKRIIELWIEKM
+340 IKKRIIELWIEKI
-353 GFSKKE
+353 GISKK
-359 IEKIGFSKEE
+359 E

-404 KHQRMYRCFDE
+404 QHQRMYSRFDE
-415 ELLKKLIG
+415 GLLKKLIG

-438 CFLYLLYN
+438 CFLHLLYN
-446 SLDLKPEGESIM
+446 PLGLKPEGETII
-458 KIDEAEESIKNCLQ
+458 KIDEAEKRVKKGLTNSY
-472 KSKELRDKPFFKN
+472 SLRNNPFFKN
-485 ISIDDLVPP
+485 ISIDDLLPP

-499 EIILKDK
+499 EIILKEKDK
-506 DTPNS
+506 LNS

-526 AFSISSALYY
+526 AFSISSALYH

-620 DCTETKEL
+620 NCTETKEL

-660 IVKCFEDRQSISPED
+660 IVKCFEDTQSIPPED

-682 IDEPLYHKVLMQKFY
+682 IDEPLYHKVLMQRFY
-697 EKYPNQTPLSKKIE
+697 KKYPNQTPLSKKIE
-711 ELEMQLA
+711 ELEMQLD

>member
-1 MGNKTKNSQSNT
+1 MENKTESSDPNT
-13 ISATETANFQLI
+13 ISATETTNFQLI

-53 ITNNIL
+53 ITNNVL

-118 GEKFSNPAAEHL
+118 GERFSNPAAEHL

-176 LLLSNEKTDSLIPMK
+176 LLLSNEKTDKDSPMENLN
-191 PLSLDKL
+191 PEKL

-219 SVDYLDENNSIELER
+219 SFDYLDENSSSELER
-234 KIRGKVTNANYERNW
+234 KIRGKVTNAKYECNW
-249 LSGIFHKNDGHQ
+249 FSGIFQKNDGYQ
-261 SPIVLTPY
+261 TPIVLTPY
-269 RKEGNINI
+269 RDRGNINI
-277 NTEKQLSKERLIS
+277 NREKQLSKERLIS
-290 LLLMDNKYYRTING
+290 LLLMDSKYYRTING
-304 HLDVIGLKII
+304 HLKVTDLKIT
-314 KNKKSKN
+314 KNEENKDEN
-321 RKTLKE
+321 TLKE
-327 KGLYHLTENGFKN
+327 EELYNFTNEIFNRN
-340 IKKRIIELWIEKM
+340 
-353 GFSKKE
+353 KE
-359 IEKIGFSKEE
+359 IIIDSWYKTLNISQKDIQESSYTKE
-369 IENNN
+369 IL
-374 YKEEISTY
+374 TY

-404 KHQRMYRCFDE
+404 QHQRMYSRFDE
-415 ELLKKLIG
+415 GLLKKLIG

-438 CFLYLLYN
+438 CFLHLLHN
-446 SLDLKPEGESIM
+446 PFGLKPEGETVI
-458 KIDEAEESIKNCLQ
+458 KINKAEERIKDYLQ
-472 KSKELRDKPFFKN
+472 KSKELSDKPFFKN
-485 ISIDDLVPP
+485 VSIDDLLPP

-499 EIILKDK
+499 EIILEDK
-506 DTPNS
+506 NKLNS

-526 AFSISSALYY
+526 TFSISSALYH

-549 ERVCYS
+549 ERVRYS

-660 IVKCFEDRQSISPED
+660 VLERLEDRQSIPPGD

-682 IDEPLYHKVLMQKFY
+682 IDEPIYHKVLMQKFY

-711 ELEMQLA
+711 ELEMQLD

>member
-1 MGNKTKNSQSNT
+1 MENKTESSDPNT
-13 ISATETANFQLI
+13 ISATETTNFQLI

-53 ITNNIL
+53 ITNNVL

-66 ISSNIYNLFIKDEK
+66 ISSNIYNLFLKDK
-80 EQQPS
+80 EGQQPS

-149 RLVVNGRKVNLFSY
+149 RLVVNDKKVDLFSY
-163 TKDTQEEKFCNET
+163 TKDTQEEKFGNET
-176 LLLSNEKTDSLIPMK
+176 LLLSNEKTDKDSPMENLN
-191 PLSLDKL
+191 PEKL

-219 SVDYLDENNSIELER
+219 AVDYLDENNSIKLESE
-234 KIRGKVTNANYERNW
+234 IRGKVTNAKYECNW
-249 LSGIFHKNDGHQ
+249 LSGIFHKNDGYQ

-269 RKEGNINI
+269 REEGNINI

-290 LLLMDNKYYRTING
+290 LLLMDSKYYRTING
-304 HLDVIGLKII
+304 HLKVTDLKIT
-314 KNKKSKN
+314 KNEENKDKN
-321 RKTLKE
+321 TLKKE
-327 KGLYHLTENGFKN
+327 ELYHLTENGFKN
-340 IKKRIIELWIEKM
+340 IKKRIIELWIEK
-353 GFSKKE
+353 
-359 IEKIGFSKEE
+359 IGISKEE

-392 RYKQYSNIFYTK
+392 RYKQYSNKFYTK
-404 KHQRMYRCFDE
+404 QHQRMYSRFDE
-415 ELLKKLIG
+415 GLLKELIG

-446 SLDLKPEGESIM
+446 PFKLKSEGESII
-458 KIDEAEESIKNCLQ
+458 KIDEAEKRVKKGLTNSD
-472 KSKELRDKPFFKN
+472 SLRNNPFFKN
-485 ISIDDLVPP
+485 ISIEDLLPP

-506 DTPNS
+506 LNS

-526 AFSISSALYY
+526 AFSISSALYH

-541 SVHNDENN
+541 SVHNDKNN
-549 ERVCYS
+549 VRVCYS

-660 IVKCFEDRQSISPED
+660 IVKCFEDRQSISPKD

-682 IDEPLYHKVLMQKFY
+682 IDEPIYHKVLMQKYY
-697 EKYPNQTPLSKKIE
+697 EIYPNETLLKERIK
-711 ELEMQLA
+711 ELEIELED
-718 ALKKQ
+718 LKKQ

>member
-1 MGNKTKNSQSNT
+1 MENKTESSEPNT
-13 ISATETANFQLI
+13 ISATETTNFQLI

-53 ITNNIL
+53 ITNNVL

-66 ISSNIYNLFIKDEK
+66 ISSNIYNLFLKDK
-80 EQQPS
+80 EGQQPS

-219 SVDYLDENNSIELER
+219 SVDYLDENNSIELEK
-234 KIRGKVTNANYERNW
+234 KIRGKVTNAKYECNW
-249 LSGIFHKNDGHQ
+249 LSGIFHKNDGYQ

-269 RKEGNINI
+269 REEGNINI
-277 NTEKQLSKERLIS
+277 NIEKQLSKERLIS
-290 LLLMDNKYYRTING
+290 LLLMDSKYYRTING

-327 KGLYHLTENGFKN
+327 EGLYHLTENGFKN
-340 IKKRIIELWIEKM
+340 IKKRIIELWIEK
-353 GFSKKE
+353 
-359 IEKIGFSKEE
+359 IGISKEE

-404 KHQRMYRCFDE
+404 QHQRMYSRFDE
-415 ELLKKLIG
+415 GLLKKLIG

-438 CFLYLLYN
+438 CFLHLLYN
-446 SLDLKPEGESIM
+446 TFGLKPEGETVI
-458 KIDEAEESIKNCLQ
+458 KINKAEERIKDYLQ
-472 KSKELRDKPFFKN
+472 KSKELSDKPFFKN
-485 ISIDDLVPP
+485 ISIDDLLPP

-526 AFSISSALYY
+526 AFSISSALYH

-549 ERVCYS
+549 ERVRYS

-639 NTSFFMEEGAIGDYA
+639 NTIFFMEEGAIGDYA

-660 IVKCFEDRQSISPED
+660 VLERLENRQSRAPEG

-682 IDEPLYHKVLMQKFY
+682 IDEPIYHKVLMQKYY
-697 EKYPNQTPLSKKIE
+697 ETYPNETLLKERIK
-711 ELEMQLA
+711 ELEIELED
-718 ALKKQ
+718 LKKQ

>member
-1 MGNKTKNSQSNT
+1 MENKSNT

-30 KDKTIGQRKLS
+30 KDKTIGQRKLT

-53 ITNNIL
+53 ITNNVL

-66 ISSNIYNLFIKDEK
+66 ISSNIYNLFLKDK
-80 EQQPS
+80 EGHQPS

-149 RLVVNGRKVNLFSY
+149 RLVVNDKKVDLFSY
-163 TKDTQEEKFCNET
+163 TKDTQEEKFGNET
-176 LLLSNEKTDSLIPMK
+176 LLLSNEKTDKDSPIENLNPE
-191 PLSLDKL
+191 KL

-219 SVDYLDENNSIELER
+219 SFDYLDENSSSELER
-234 KIRGKVTNANYERNW
+234 KIRNKDTVDIYERNW
-249 LSGIFHKNDGHQ
+249 LRGIFQKNDGYQ
-261 SPIVLTPY
+261 TPIVLTPY
-269 RKEGNINI
+269 RDRGNINI
-277 NTEKQLSKERLIS
+277 NIEKQLSKERLIS
-290 LLLMDNKYYRTING
+290 LLLMDNENYRTING
-304 HLDVIGLKII
+304 HLKVTDLKIT
-314 KNKKSKN
+314 KNKENKDEN
-321 RKTLKE
+321 TLKE
-327 KGLYHLTENGFKN
+327 EELYNFTNEIFNRN
-340 IKKRIIELWIEKM
+340 
-353 GFSKKE
+353 KE
-359 IEKIGFSKEE
+359 IIIDSWYKTLNISQKDIQESSYTKE
-369 IENNN
+369 IL
-374 YKEEISTY
+374 TY

-392 RYKQYSNIFYTK
+392 KYKQYNNIIDVENLQQTDGVLDNT
-404 KHQRMYRCFDE
+404 QIE
-415 ELLKKLIG
+415 KLIG
-423 KMCNDTSHITKKIRQ
+423 TMHDDTSHITKKIRQ
-438 CFLYLLYN
+438 CFLHLLYN
-446 SLDLKPEGESIM
+446 PFGLKSKGETII
-458 KIDEAEESIKNCLQ
+458 KIDDAKISINKYLP
-472 KSKELRDKPFFKN
+472 KSEGSKESEELKDKPFFKN
-485 ISIDDLVPP
+485 TSIDDLLPP

-499 EIILKDK
+499 EIILEDK
-506 DTPNS
+506 NKLNS

-526 AFSISSALYY
+526 AFSISSALYH

-549 ERVCYS
+549 ERVRYS

-660 IVKCFEDRQSISPED
+660 VLKRLKDRQSRAPEG

-682 IDEPLYHKVLMQKFY
+682 IDEPIYHKALMQKYY
-697 EKYPNQTPLSKKIE
+697 EIYPNETFLSKKIE
-711 ELEMQLA
+711 ELKMQLD

>member
-30 KDKTIGQRKLS
+30 KDKTIGQRKLT

-53 ITNNIL
+53 ITNNVL

-66 ISSNIYNLFIKDEK
+66 ISSNIYNLFLKDK
-80 EQQPS
+80 EGQQPS

-105 VIRLINN
+105 IIRLINN

-118 GEKFSNPAAEHL
+118 GERFSNPAAEHL

-219 SVDYLDENNSIELER
+219 SIDYLDENNSIELEK
-234 KIRGKVTNANYERNW
+234 KIRGKVTNAKYECNW
-249 LSGIFHKNDGHQ
+249 LSGIFHKNDGYQ

-269 RKEGNINI
+269 REEGNINI
-277 NTEKQLSKERLIS
+277 NTEKLLSKERLIS
-290 LLLMDNKYYRTING
+290 LLLMDSKYYRTING

-327 KGLYHLTENGFKN
+327 EGLYHLTENGFKN
-340 IKKRIIELWIEKM
+340 IKKRIIELWIEK
-353 GFSKKE
+353 
-359 IEKIGFSKEE
+359 IGISKEE

-404 KHQRMYRCFDE
+404 QHQRMYSRFDE
-415 ELLKKLIG
+415 GLLKKLIG

-438 CFLYLLYN
+438 CFLHLLYN
-446 SLDLKPEGESIM
+446 PLGLKPEGETII
-458 KIDEAEESIKNCLQ
+458 KIDEAEKRVKKGLTNSY
-472 KSKELRDKPFFKN
+472 SLRNNPFFKN
-485 ISIDDLVPP
+485 ISIDDLLPP

-499 EIILKDK
+499 EIILKEKDK
-506 DTPNS
+506 LNS

-526 AFSISSALYY
+526 AFSISSALYH

-660 IVKCFEDRQSISPED
+660 VLERLENRQSRAPEG

-682 IDEPLYHKVLMQKFY
+682 IDEPIYHKVLMQKYY
-697 EKYPNQTPLSKKIE
+697 ETYPNETLLKERIK
-711 ELEMQLA
+711 ELEIELED
-718 ALKKQ
+718 LKKQ

>member
-1 MGNKTKNSQSNT
+1 MENKTESSDPNT
-13 ISATETANFQLI
+13 ISATETTNFQLI

-53 ITNNIL
+53 ITNNVL

-149 RLVVNGRKVNLFSY
+149 RLVVNDKKVDLFSY

-176 LLLSNEKTDSLIPMK
+176 LLLSNEKTDSLIPIK

-198 KEFIPSLFYTLVSN
+198 KEFIPSLFYALVSN

-219 SVDYLDENNSIELER
+219 AVDYLDENNSIELER
-234 KIRGKVTNANYERNW
+234 KIRGKVTNAKYECNW
-249 LSGIFHKNDGHQ
+249 LSGIFHKNDGYQ
-261 SPIVLTPY
+261 YPIVLTPY
-269 RKEGNINI
+269 REEGNINI
-277 NTEKQLSKERLIS
+277 NTEKQLSNERLIS
-290 LLLMDNKYYRTING
+290 LLLMDSKYYRTING

-340 IKKRIIELWIEKM
+340 IKKRIIELWIEK
-353 GFSKKE
+353 
-359 IEKIGFSKEE
+359 IGISKEE

-392 RYKQYSNIFYTK
+392 RYKQYSNKFYTK
-404 KHQRMYRCFDE
+404 QHQRMYSRFDE
-415 ELLKKLIG
+415 GLLKELIG

-446 SLDLKPEGESIM
+446 PFKLKSEGESII
-458 KIDEAEESIKNCLQ
+458 KIDEAEKRVKKGLTNSD
-472 KSKELRDKPFFKN
+472 SLRNNPFFKN
-485 ISIDDLVPP
+485 ISIEDLLPP

-506 DTPNS
+506 LNS

-526 AFSISSALYY
+526 AFSISSALYH

-541 SVHNDENN
+541 SVHNDKNN
-549 ERVCYS
+549 VRVCYS

-660 IVKCFEDRQSISPED
+660 IVKCFEDRQSISPKD

-682 IDEPLYHKVLMQKFY
+682 IDEPLYHKVLMQRFY
-697 EKYPNQTPLSKKIE
+697 KKYPNQTPLSKKIE
-711 ELEMQLA
+711 ELEMQLD

>member
-1 MGNKTKNSQSNT
+1 MEDKSNT

-30 KDKTIGQRKLS
+30 KDKTIGQRKLT

-53 ITNNIL
+53 ITNNVL

-66 ISSNIYNLFIKDEK
+66 ISSNIYNLFLKDK
-80 EQQPS
+80 EGHQPS

-118 GEKFSNPAAEHL
+118 GEKISNPAAEHL

-149 RLVVNGRKVNLFSY
+149 RLVVNDKKVDLFSY
-163 TKDTQEEKFCNET
+163 TKNKKGKRFCNEP

-234 KIRGKVTNANYERNW
+234 KIRGKVTNAKYECNW
-249 LSGIFHKNDGHQ
+249 FSGIFHKNDGYQ

-269 RKEGNINI
+269 REEGNINI

-290 LLLMDNKYYRTING
+290 LLLMDSKYYRTING

-340 IKKRIIELWIEKM
+340 IKKRIIELWIEK
-353 GFSKKE
+353 
-359 IEKIGFSKEE
+359 IGISKEE

-404 KHQRMYRCFDE
+404 QHQRMYSRFDE
-415 ELLKKLIG
+415 ERLKELIG

-446 SLDLKPEGESIM
+446 PFKLKSEGESII
-458 KIDEAEESIKNCLQ
+458 KIDEAEKRVKKGLTNSD
-472 KSKELRDKPFFKN
+472 SLRNNPFFKN
-485 ISIDDLVPP
+485 ISIEDLLPP

-506 DTPNS
+506 LNS

-526 AFSISSALYY
+526 AFSISSALYH

-541 SVHNDENN
+541 SVHNDKNN
-549 ERVCYS
+549 VRVCYS

-660 IVKCFEDRQSISPED
+660 VLERLEDRQSRAPEG

-711 ELEMQLA
+711 ELEMQLD

>member
-1 MGNKTKNSQSNT
+1 MENKTESSAPNT
-13 ISATETANFQLI
+13 ISATETTNFQLI

-53 ITNNIL
+53 ITNNVL

-66 ISSNIYNLFIKDEK
+66 ISSNIYNLFLKDK
-80 EQQPS
+80 EGHQPS

-149 RLVVNGRKVNLFSY
+149 RLVVNDKKVDLFSY
-163 TKDTQEEKFCNET
+163 TKDTQEEKFGNET
-176 LLLSNEKTDSLIPMK
+176 LLLSNEKTDKDSPIENLNPE
-191 PLSLDKL
+191 KL

-219 SVDYLDENNSIELER
+219 SFDYLDENSSSELER
-234 KIRGKVTNANYERNW
+234 KIRNKDTVDIYERNW
-249 LSGIFHKNDGHQ
+249 LRGIFQKNDGYQ
-261 SPIVLTPY
+261 TPIVLTPY
-269 RKEGNINI
+269 RDRGNINI
-277 NTEKQLSKERLIS
+277 NIEKQLSKERLIS
-290 LLLMDNKYYRTING
+290 LLLMDNENYRTING
-304 HLDVIGLKII
+304 HLKVTDLKIT
-314 KNKKSKN
+314 KNKENKDEN
-321 RKTLKE
+321 TLKE
-327 KGLYHLTENGFKN
+327 EELYNFTNEIFNRN
-340 IKKRIIELWIEKM
+340 
-353 GFSKKE
+353 KE
-359 IEKIGFSKEE
+359 IIIDSWYKTLNISQKDIQESSYTKE
-369 IENNN
+369 IL
-374 YKEEISTY
+374 TY

-392 RYKQYSNIFYTK
+392 KYKQYNNIIDVENLQQTDGVLDNT
-404 KHQRMYRCFDE
+404 QIE
-415 ELLKKLIG
+415 KLIG
-423 KMCNDTSHITKKIRQ
+423 TMHDDTSHITKKIRQ
-438 CFLYLLYN
+438 CFLHLLYN
-446 SLDLKPEGESIM
+446 PFGLKSKGETII
-458 KIDEAEESIKNCLQ
+458 KIDDAKISINKYLP
-472 KSKELRDKPFFKN
+472 KSEGSKESEELKDKPFFKN
-485 ISIDDLVPP
+485 ISIDDLLPP

-499 EIILKDK
+499 EIILEDK
-506 DTPNS
+506 NKLNS

-526 AFSISSALYY
+526 AFSISSALYH

-549 ERVCYS
+549 ERVRYS

-660 IVKCFEDRQSISPED
+660 VLKRLKDRQSRAPEG

-682 IDEPLYHKVLMQKFY
+682 IDEPIYHKALMQKYY
-697 EKYPNQTPLSKKIE
+697 EIYPNETFLSKKIE
-711 ELEMQLA
+711 ELKMQLD

>member
-30 KDKTIGQRKLS
+30 KNKTIGQRKLT

-53 ITNNIL
+53 ITNNVL

-66 ISSNIYNLFIKDEK
+66 ISSNIYNLFLKDK
-80 EQQPS
+80 EGQQPS

-149 RLVVNGRKVNLFSY
+149 RLVVNDKKVDLFSY
-163 TKDTQEEKFCNET
+163 TKDTQEEKFGNET
-176 LLLSNEKTDSLIPMK
+176 LLLSNEKTDKDSPMEK
-191 PLSLDKL
+191 LNPEKL

-219 SVDYLDENNSIELER
+219 AVDYLDENNSIKLER
-234 KIRGKVTNANYERNW
+234 KIRGKVTNAKYECNW
-249 LSGIFHKNDGHQ
+249 LSGIFHKNDGYQ

-269 RKEGNINI
+269 REEGNINI

-290 LLLMDNKYYRTING
+290 LLLMDSKYYRTING
-304 HLDVIGLKII
+304 HLKVTDLKITKNEENKDENTLKKEELYQAYDNGFDEI
-314 KNKKSKN
+314 KQKIKEFWIEKINI
-321 RKTLKE
+321 LKE
-327 KGLYHLTENGFKN
+327 KDKDDNY
-340 IKKRIIELWIEKM
+340 
-353 GFSKKE
+353 
-359 IEKIGFSKEE
+359 EE
-369 IENNN
+369 IL
-374 YKEEISTY
+374 TY

-392 RYKQYSNIFYTK
+392 KYKQYNNIFYNK
-404 KHQRMYRCFDE
+404 KNKRKHVRFDKG
-415 ELLKKLIG
+415 LFKKLID

-446 SLDLKPEGESIM
+446 PFKLKSEGESII
-458 KIDEAEESIKNCLQ
+458 KIDEAEEKIKNYLQ

-499 EIILKDK
+499 EIILKEKDK
-506 DTPNS
+506 LNS
-511 DNVPFNTLSSGERQQ
+511 NNVPFNTLSSGERQQ
-526 AFSISSALYY
+526 AFSISSALYH

-660 IVKCFEDRQSISPED
+660 IVKCFEDRQSISPKY

-697 EKYPNQTPLSKKIE
+697 EKYPNQTSLSKRIK
-711 ELEMQLA
+711 ELEIELED
-718 ALKKQ
+718 LKKQ

>member
-1 MGNKTKNSQSNT
+1 MENKTKNSQSNT
-13 ISATETANFQLI
+13 ISATETTNFQLI

-53 ITNNIL
+53 ITNNVL

-66 ISSNIYNLFIKDEK
+66 ISSNIYNLFLKDK
-80 EQQPS
+80 EGHQPS

-149 RLVVNGRKVNLFSY
+149 RLVVNDKKVDLFSY

-176 LLLSNEKTDSLIPMK
+176 LLLSNEKTDKDSPMENLN
-191 PLSLDKL
+191 PEKL

-219 SVDYLDENNSIELER
+219 AVDYLDENNSIKLESE
-234 KIRGKVTNANYERNW
+234 IRGKVTNAKYECNW
-249 LSGIFHKNDGHQ
+249 LSGIFHKNDGYQ
-261 SPIVLTPY
+261 YPIVLTPY
-269 RKEGNINI
+269 REEGNINI
-277 NTEKQLSKERLIS
+277 NTEKQLSNERLIS
-290 LLLMDNKYYRTING
+290 LLLMDSKYYRTING
-304 HLDVIGLKII
+304 HLDIIGLKII

-340 IKKRIIELWIEKM
+340 IKKRIIELWIEK
-353 GFSKKE
+353 
-359 IEKIGFSKEE
+359 IGFSKEE

-374 YKEEISTY
+374 YKEEISTH

-404 KHQRMYRCFDE
+404 RHQRMYSCFDE
-415 ELLKKLIG
+415 GLLEDLIG

-446 SLDLKPEGESIM
+446 PLDLKPKGESII
-458 KIDEAEESIKNCLQ
+458 KIDEVEESIKNCLQ
-472 KSKELRDKPFFKN
+472 ESKELRDKPFFKN

-506 DTPNS
+506 DKLNS

-555 NALIIFEEVE
+555 NALIIFEEIE

-660 IVKCFEDRQSISPED
+660 TVKCFEDRQSIPPED

-697 EKYPNQTPLSKKIE
+697 EKYPNQIPLSKRIK
-711 ELEMQLA
+711 ELEMQLD

>member
-30 KDKTIGQRKLS
+30 KDKTIGQRKLT

-53 ITNNIL
+53 ITNNVL

-66 ISSNIYNLFIKDEK
+66 ISSNIYNLFLKDK
-80 EQQPS
+80 EGQQPS

-149 RLVVNGRKVNLFSY
+149 RLVVNDKKVDLFSY
-163 TKDTQEEKFCNET
+163 TKDTQEEKFGNET
-176 LLLSNEKTDSLIPMK
+176 LLLSNEKTESLIPMK

-219 SVDYLDENNSIELER
+219 SVDYLDENNSIELEK
-234 KIRGKVTNANYERNW
+234 KIRGKVTNAKYECNW
-249 LSGIFHKNDGHQ
+249 LSGIFHKNDGYQ

-269 RKEGNINI
+269 REEGNINI

-290 LLLMDNKYYRTING
+290 LLLMDSKYYRTING
-304 HLDVIGLKII
+304 HLKVTDLKIT
-314 KNKKSKN
+314 KNEENKDEN
-321 RKTLKE
+321 TLKE
-327 KGLYHLTENGFKN
+327 EELYQAYDNGFDE
-340 IKKRIIELWIEKM
+340 IKQKIKDFWIEKIDIL
-353 GFSKKE
+353 KK
-359 IEKIGFSKEE
+359 KDKDDNYEE
-369 IENNN
+369 IL
-374 YKEEISTY
+374 TY

-392 RYKQYSNIFYTK
+392 KYKQYNNIFYNK
-404 KHQRMYRCFDE
+404 KNKRKHVRFDKG
-415 ELLKKLIG
+415 LFKKLID
-423 KMCNDTSHITKKIRQ
+423 KMCKDTSHITKKIRQ
-438 CFLYLLYN
+438 CLLYLLYN
-446 SLDLKPEGESIM
+446 PFDLKPEGETVI
-458 KIDEAEESIKNCLQ
+458 KINKAEERIKDYLQ
-472 KSKELRDKPFFKN
+472 KSKELSDKPFFKN
-485 ISIDDLVPP
+485 ISIDDLLPP

-499 EIILKDK
+499 EIILEDK
-506 DTPNS
+506 NKLNS

-526 AFSISSALYY
+526 AFSISSALYH

-549 ERVCYS
+549 ERVRYS

-697 EKYPNQTPLSKKIE
+697 EKYPKQTPLSKKIE
-711 ELEMQLA
+711 ELEIQLD